1 MPQAAKQQSAET
13 LKLRRHLKATPERV
27 FDAFT
32 RPEELAAWFGP
43 EAVTIHNLEA
53 DVRPGGAYRLEMH
66 YDDSSFYALSGQ
78 YLEVDR
84 PSRLVM
90 TWVWG
95 NGDYAGLETLVTI
108 ELSPAE
114 DGTMLELTHENL
126 ASTEAR
132 DKHQGGWSS
141 TFDCLERQLAA

>member
-1 MPQAAKQQSAET
+1 MTQTAQRQTAET
-13 LKLRRHLKATPERV
+13 LKMRRHLKAAPERV

-32 RPEELAAWFGP
+32 RPQELAAWFGP
-43 EAVTIHNLEA
+43 GAVTIRNLEA

-66 YDDSSFYALSGQ
+66 YDDGSFYALSGQ

-84 PSRLVM
+84 PARLAM

-95 NGDYAGLETLVTI
+95 NGDYAGQETLVTI
-108 ELSPAE
+108 SFSPAP

-126 ASTEAR
+126 AGIEAR
-132 DKHQGGWSS
+132 DQHEGGWLGS
-141 TFDCLERQLAA
+141 FDCLERHLAG